1 MKLVFS
7 PTSYDDYIN
16 SDMWRVKAERRREI
30 DGNKCYFCKRKWN
43 GKHGKDNNLHVHH
56 MSYTHFGGNE
66 DIETELIT
74 VCIDCHDKIHS
85 SWDSL
90 LRGIHAHKDLI
101 YDRELA
107 RGRCELMNA
116 LMPHD
121 ISFGGEYWIAG
132 DTIKDVCQNLGIEL
146 KANQKDFV
154 TSKFATIHL
163 LDTIDKLRSGKS
175 RTELVGMGYSKSM
188 VYDVDSRKQSSVHD
202 ERVRS
207 IGDEVICYLH
217 EGEGEWI
224 VIANDGEPGVEFDV
238 RFMPSIR
245 YADDWWRP

>member
-7 PTSYDDYIN
+7 PDYDSYIN

-30 DGNKCYFCKRKWN
+30 DGNRCFFCKRKWN
-43 GKHGKDNNLHVHH
+43 GKHGNDNNLHVHH
-56 MSYTHFGGNE
+56 MTYTHFGDE
-66 DIETELIT
+66 DIKNELIT
-74 VCIDCHDKIHS
+74 VCEDCHEKIHE

-90 LRGIHAHKDLI
+90 RDGIYVRQRLI
-101 YDRELA
+101 SDHELA
-107 RGRCELMNA
+107 KGRCELMNA

-132 DTIKDVCQNLGIEL
+132 DTVKVACKNLGIEL

-175 RTELVGMGYSKSM
+175 RTELVDMGYSESM

-202 ERVRS
+202 KRVRS
-207 IGDEVICYLH
+207 ISDEVICYLH

-224 VIANDGEPGVEFDV
+224 VVANEYGLEIEFDV

-245 YADDWWRP
+245 YPDDRWRQ